1 MARVTIAEVKLIID
15 TSLEDTNVTAYITAA
30 NALVT
35 DVLASSGLGD
45 VLLKEIE
52 RWLTAHLIAAT
63 QERQSKKEEAGGAKV
78 EYTGVYGDGLKLTSY
93 GQMVLTLD
101 SSGLMASLGGRSAT
115 VFAIP
120 SFE

>member
-1 MARVTIAEVKLIID
+1 MARVTITEVKLIID
-15 TSLEDTNVTAYITAA
+15 TSLEDDNITAYITAA

-35 DVLASSGLGD
+35 DVLASSGLTSTI
-45 VLLKEIE
+45 LKEIE

-63 QERQSKKEEAGGAKV
+63 QERQSKKEEAGGAKI
-78 EYTGVYGDGLKLTSY
+78 EYTGAYGDGLKLTSY
-93 GQMVLTLD
+93 GQMVMTLD

>member
-45 VLLKEIE
+45 DLLKEIE